1 MYTAL
6 RSTTMTLVEILEQ
19 HLENDPALSAFFNP
33 INGGNMVVSAS
44 TPQEMADNNLAG
56 LSVWLYR
63 IDRDDQLLNH
73 PPRRIGFDRRERR
86 SLPLR
91 LHYLITPVANGNQG
105 GGNGPPL
112 EQSVLGKTLQT
123 FHDHPLLS
131 GVDLQD
137 DLVGSGLEIAVRLE
151 PLGLEE
157 ITRVWDALER
167 SYQLCV
173 SYEASVVMVASDAE
187 AGLVSPVDTVANEYG
202 AITNQF
208 AAEGAP

>member
-6 RSTTMTLVEILEQ
+6 RSTTVTLVDILAQQLEQ
-19 HLENDPALSAFFNP
+19 DSMLRAFFNP
-33 INGGNMVVSAS
+33 LDGGTMVVSAS

-73 PPRRIGFDRRERR
+73 PPRRTSIDRRERR
-86 SLPLR
+86 NLPLR
-91 LHYLITPVANGNQG
+91 LHYLITPIASGNAD
-105 GGNGPPL
+105 GNGPPL
-112 EQSVLGKTLQT
+112 EQSILGKSLQT

-137 DLVGSGLEIAVRLE
+137 DLVGSGMEIAVRLE

-157 ITRVWDALER
+157 ITRVWDALEQ

-173 SYEASVVMVASDAE
+173 SYEVSVVMVASDAE
-187 AGLVSPVDTVANEYG
+187 AGLVSPVDAVASEYG
-202 AITNQF
+202 VVAGQT
-208 AAEGAP
+208 AVGTP

>member
-6 RSTTMTLVEILEQ
+6 RATTVTLVEILEQ
-19 HLENDPALSAFFNP
+19 HLENDPVLRTFFNP
-33 INGGNMVVSAS
+33 LDGGTMVVSAS

-63 IDRDDQLLNH
+63 IDRDEQLLNH
-73 PPRRIGFDRRERR
+73 PPRRVGFDRIERR
-86 SLPLR
+86 NLPLR
-91 LHYLITPVANGNQG
+91 LHYLVTPIANGNQDG
-105 GGNGPPL
+105 SGPPL
-112 EQSVLGKTLQT
+112 EQSILGKALQT

-137 DLVGSGLEIAVRLE
+137 DLAGSGLEIAVRLE

-157 ITRVWDALER
+157 ITRVWDALEQ

-173 SYEASVVMVASDAE
+173 SYEATVVLVASDAE
-187 AGLVSPVDTVANEYG
+187 DALITPVDSVEPEYG
-202 AITNQF
+202 VVTEVTA
-208 AAEGAP
+208 GGGP

>member
-6 RSTTMTLVEILEQ
+6 RSTTVTLVEILTQ
-19 HLENDPALSAFFNP
+19 HLENDSALRTFFNP
-33 INGGNMVVSAS
+33 LDGGTMVVSAS
-44 TPQEMADNNLAG
+44 TPQEMTDNNLAG

-73 PPRRIGFDRRERR
+73 PPRRIGFDRSEKRG
-86 SLPLR
+86 LPLR
-91 LHYLITPVANGNQG
+91 LHYLITPIANGNQD
-105 GGNGPPL
+105 GNGPPL
-112 EQSVLGKTLQT
+112 EQSILGKALQT

-137 DLVGSGLEIAVRLE
+137 DLSGSGMEIAVRLE

-157 ITRVWDALER
+157 ITRVWDALEQ

-173 SYEASVVMVASDAE
+173 SYEATVILVASDAE
-187 AGLVSPVDTVANEYG
+187 AGAVSPVDVLETEYG
-202 AITNQF
+202 LATIQGD
-208 AAEGAP
+208 AA

>member
-6 RSTTMTLVEILEQ
+6 RSTTITLTEILEQ
-19 HLENDPALSAFFNP
+19 HLHNDSALRAFFNP
-33 INGGNMVVSAS
+33 LDGGTMVVSAS
-44 TPQEMADNNLAG
+44 TPQEMADNSQAG

-73 PPRRIGFDRRERR
+73 PPRRVGFDRIEKR

-91 LHYLITPVANGNQG
+91 LHYLVTPVANTNQD
-105 GGNGPPL
+105 GNGPPL
-112 EQSVLGKTLQT
+112 EQSILGKVLQT

-131 GVDLQD
+131 GINLQD
-137 DLVGSGLEIAVRLE
+137 DLANSGVEIAVRLE

-173 SYEASVVMVASDAE
+173 SYEVSVVTVGSDTE
-187 AGLVSPVDTVANEYG
+187 ADQMSPVDVISNEYG
-202 AITNQF
+202 VILDQ
-208 AAEGAP
+208 GDSV

>member
-6 RSTTMTLVEILEQ
+6 RSTTITLVEILTQ
-19 HLENDPALSAFFNP
+19 QLENDPALRAFFNP
-33 INGGNMVVSAS
+33 IDGGNMVVSAS

-91 LHYLITPVANGNQG
+91 LHYLITPIANGNAD
-105 GGNGPPL
+105 GNGPPL
-112 EQSVLGKTLQT
+112 EQSILGKALQT
-123 FHDHPLLS
+123 LHDHPLLS

-137 DLVGSGLEIAVRLE
+137 DLAGSGLEIAVRLE

-157 ITRVWDALER
+157 ITRVWDALEQ

-187 AGLVSPVDTVANEYG
+187 AGLVSPVDMVAGQYG
-202 AITNQF
+202 VITSQ
-208 AAEGAP
+208 AAVDGAP

>member
-6 RSTTMTLVEILEQ
+6 RATTMTLVEILEQ
-19 HLENDPALSAFFNP
+19 HLENDAALRTFFNP
-33 INGGNMVVSAS
+33 MDGGTMVVSAS
-44 TPQEMADNNLAG
+44 TPQEMADNTLTG

-73 PPRRIGFDRRERR
+73 PPRRMGFERIERR

-91 LHYLITPVANGNQG
+91 LHYLMTPIANGNNDG
-105 GGNGPPL
+105 SGPPL
-112 EQSVLGKTLQT
+112 EQGILGKVLQT

-131 GVDLQD
+131 GVDLRD
-137 DLVGSGLEIAVRLE
+137 DLAGSGTEIAVRLE

-173 SYEASVVMVASDAE
+173 SYEVTVVLVASDSE
-187 AGLVSPVDTVANEYG
+187 DERIHPVDSVVTEYG
-202 AITNQF
+202 VITDQTPV
-208 AAEGAP
+208 GGGVP

>member
-6 RSTTMTLVEILEQ
+6 RSTTLTLTGILEQ
-19 HLENDPALSAFFNP
+19 HLRNDFDLRMMFNP
-33 INGGNMVVSAS
+33 DDGGTMVVSAS
-44 TPQEMADNNLAG
+44 TPQEMVDNNLAG

-73 PPRRIGFDRRERR
+73 PPPRPGFARRERR
-86 SLPLR
+86 GLSLR
-91 LHYLITPVANGNQG
+91 LHYLLTPMAESSPEGT
-105 GGNGPPL
+105 GPPL
-112 EQSVLGKTLQT
+112 EQSILGKVLQT

-131 GVDLQD
+131 GVDLQG
-137 DLVGSGLEIAVRLE
+137 DLTGSGMEIAVRLE

-173 SYEASVVMVASDAE
+173 SYEVTVVMVASDAE
-187 AGLVSPVDTVANEYG
+187 AERINPVESAVIDYG
-202 AITNQF
+202 VIT
-208 AAEGAP
+208 ATEEKPA